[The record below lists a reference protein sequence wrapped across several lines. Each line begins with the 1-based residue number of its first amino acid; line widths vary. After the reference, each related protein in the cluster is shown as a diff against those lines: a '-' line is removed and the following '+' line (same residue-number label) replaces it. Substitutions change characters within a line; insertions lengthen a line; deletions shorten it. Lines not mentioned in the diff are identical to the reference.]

1 MTIIDQHTGYV
12 KAIIGGRGTKT
23 ASLTLNRATD
33 STRQPGSTFKIVST
47 YAAALNE
54 KGMTLAT
61 TYEDQPITYDNGAP
75 VNNASGSFNG
85 TTTIRTA
92 IRNSVNTVAV
102 QCFEDVTPELGLK
115 YLGQLWIYYTGAWYR
130 SGYRCQWQCLH
141 RCQPAYSTWRSD
153 LRC

>member
-1 MTIIDQHTGYV
+1 M

-61 TYEDQPITYDNGAP
+61 TYEDQPITYDNGTNLA
-75 VNNASGSFNG
+75 GS
-85 TTTIRTA
+85 A
-92 IRNSVNTVAV
+92 KV
-102 QCFEDVTPELGLK
+102 P
-115 YLGQLWIYYTGAWYR
+115 GAMVPQ
-130 SGYRCQWQCLH
+130 GVI
-141 RCQPAYSTWRSD
+141 
-153 LRC
+153 